1 MGRTNHSYNGMLS
14 AIARKSLPRF
24 TNYAK
29 DTASLSTIFGN
40 EYSTINKRGNDSLTN
55 IISTVFNT
63 PEEYIKETNVGP
75 IITLNGDRTVT
86 VIADEDYTDLG
97 ATADGGETVT
107 VDTSNL
113 DTSAVGTYTVSY
125 SATDTTGYT
134 RVENRFVNVVAPTT
148 GGGSISSWT
157 LKDTISDPYG
167 FKGGFAFGGSA
178 SISGDGAWIS
188 IGSQDDGVG
197 PPFGHGNVFMYSKNT
212 DITYSKTQ
220 DIAGSV
226 SEYYF
231 GQKTKISRDGNYL
244 CVLIENSG
252 YGGYFQMFKRTNNT
266 WNSITSTIQLFNTNL
281 TDLALSEDGTYI
293 VISNN
298 SNVDTVKVYIKSADD
313 TSVTLMTNI
322 NPPEDSPSGYRS
334 VSISDNGELLC
345 FSFGFFESNTG
356 NVYVYTRTSSSWSTN
371 PTAVIQ
377 GPETGGYFGYSV
389 SMSGD
394 GNFIAVGAPILD
406 NAYIYKR
413 SGSSWSLSSTING
426 PSNYAY
432 GFILSLSQYA
442 DYLAVGSFYASGVY
456 IGDHVYA
463 YYKDANDAWTL
474 VQTIAGDTG
483 TNFGDN
489 VNISSEGN
497 YILVTAD
504 QATANAYVYYGTGG
518 NWTPGYTTVS
528 VTLGDKLQ
536 PNVSSL
542 TLGQKYVFDFSQT
555 RGNGF
560 NLSLDGTTE
569 LTDGVIEAE
578 NTLVYTVPSD
588 FNLPLYYYS
597 PNTPNIGGYFW
608 IYNVVYFVLGILK
621 IGGVTSITRGQT
633 YTFYFSSEYGT
644 TIALSITE
652 DGTDFTEGVTTTDT
666 SLTFVVP
673 VTYASNTIYIKSPT
687 TAGIGSSLA
696 VTGAVTPNHVYF
708 DANGILRASGITSIT
723 IGQTYTFYFSS
734 DFGTT
739 IALTI
744 TEDGTDFTED
754 VTTTPTSLTFIVPTK
769 YSPNAIYIK
778 SPTTSG
784 IGSSLTV
791 SGTLD
796 DGVIY
801 FDNGILKATGI
812 TSIIRGQ
819 TYTFYFS
826 SDFGTTIALSTTED
840 GTDFTE
846 DVTTTPTSLTF
857 VVPETYGKNIIYIK
871 SPTTTGIGSS
881 LTVSGAVTPNHV
893 YFDATGNLQISGV
906 NSIGRG
912 HTYRFYFSSDYGTE
926 ILLALTE
933 DGTTFTQ
940 GVTTEAT
947 SLTFS
952 VPSTYAQN
960 NIYIKSP
967 TTTGIGSSLSVKDLQ
982 ITETKLLASDGTT
995 SDRFGD
1001 SVSISRD
1008 GLTAIVGAPYC
1019 NDNNNVTTGAAYIF
1033 KYANGS
1039 WSENTKLLANVRAE
1053 DDRFGFS
1060 VSISDD
1066 GLTAIVGAPY
1076 YDGNSVNTGAAYI
1089 FKYANGLWS
1098 ETRLLSQYYF
1108 GWSVS
1113 ISGDGLTAIVAA
1125 TFPGSVYVFN
1135 YANGSWSQ
1143 STELKENG
1151 VASFQFGSSVSIS
1164 RDGLTVI
1171 VGHPANNDNGTNSGS
1186 AYIFKYA
1193 NGEWSQTKLLANDIA
1208 ADDQFGSS
1216 VSISDDGLTAIVG
1229 AWFDDYDVNGYV
1241 NSGAA
1246 YIFNYANGTWSQTK
1260 LLADYPTQYDYFGSS
1275 VSISGDGLTAIVG
1288 AYFDDDQGSASGSA
1302 FIFKY
1307 DNGAWSLT
1315 KLLASDGT
1323 TSDRF
1328 GDSVSI
1334 SRDGLTAI
1342 VGATQNDDNGTDS
1355 GSAYIYNYL

>member
-14 AIARKSLPRF
+14 AIARKSIPRF

-29 DTASLSTIFGN
+29 DAASLSTIFGN

-55 IISTVFNT
+55 IISEDFDT

-86 VIADEDYTDLG
+86 MAAGETYTDLG
-97 ATADGGETVT
+97 ATADGDETVT

-113 DTSAVGTYTVSY
+113 DTNAVGTYTVSY
-125 SATDTTGYT
+125 SATETRNDVAYT
-134 RVENRFVNVVAPTT
+134 RVENRFVNVVAPEE
-148 GGGSISSWT
+148 W
-157 LKDTISDPYG
+157 
-167 FKGGFAFGGSA
+167 
-178 SISGDGAWIS
+178 
-188 IGSQDDGVG
+188 V
-197 PPFGHGNVFMYSKNT
+197 
-212 DITYSKTQ
+212 
-220 DIAGSV
+220 
-226 SEYYF
+226 
-231 GQKTKISRDGNYL
+231 
-244 CVLIENSG
+244 
-252 YGGYFQMFKRTNNT
+252 
-266 WNSITSTIQLFNTNL
+266 
-281 TDLALSEDGTYI
+281 
-293 VISNN
+293 
-298 SNVDTVKVYIKSADD
+298 
-313 TSVTLMTNI
+313 
-322 NPPEDSPSGYRS
+322 
-334 VSISDNGELLC
+334 
-345 FSFGFFESNTG
+345 
-356 NVYVYTRTSSSWSTN
+356 
-371 PTAVIQ
+371 
-377 GPETGGYFGYSV
+377 
-389 SMSGD
+389 
-394 GNFIAVGAPILD
+394 
-406 NAYIYKR
+406 
-413 SGSSWSLSSTING
+413 
-426 PSNYAY
+426 
-432 GFILSLSQYA
+432 
-442 DYLAVGSFYASGVY
+442 
-456 IGDHVYA
+456 
-463 YYKDANDAWTL
+463 
-474 VQTIAGDTG
+474 
-483 TNFGDN
+483 
-489 VNISSEGN
+489 
-497 YILVTAD
+497 
-504 QATANAYVYYGTGG
+504 
-518 NWTPGYTTVS
+518 PGYITVP
-528 VTLGDKLQ
+528 VILTDKLQ
-536 PNVSSL
+536 PSL
-542 TLGQKYVFDFSQT
+542 NGLALGQKYVFDFSQT
-555 RGNGF
+555 RGKDF
-560 NLSLDGTTE
+560 RLSNDGTTE
-569 LTDGVIEAE
+569 FTEGVIEAE
-578 NTLVYTVPSD
+578 STLVYTVPSD

-597 PNTPNIGGYFW
+597 PNTPNIGGYFRVN
-608 IYNVVYFVLGILK
+608 NVVYSDQGILK
-621 IGGVTSITRGQT
+621 IGGVTSIIR
-633 YTFYFSSEYGT
+633 
-644 TIALSITE
+644 
-652 DGTDFTEGVTTTDT
+652 
-666 SLTFVVP
+666 
-673 VTYASNTIYIKSPT
+673 
-687 TAGIGSSLA
+687 
-696 VTGAVTPNHVYF
+696 
-708 DANGILRASGITSIT
+708 
-723 IGQTYTFYFSS
+723 GQTYTFYFSS

-1288 AYFDDDQGSASGSA
+1288 AYFDDDRGSASGSA

>member
-1 MGRTNHSYNGMLS
+1 
-14 AIARKSLPRF
+14 
-24 TNYAK
+24 
-29 DTASLSTIFGN
+29 
-40 EYSTINKRGNDSLTN
+40 
-55 IISTVFNT
+55 
-63 PEEYIKETNVGP
+63 
-75 IITLNGDRTVT
+75 
-86 VIADEDYTDLG
+86 
-97 ATADGGETVT
+97 
-107 VDTSNL
+107 
-113 DTSAVGTYTVSY
+113 
-125 SATDTTGYT
+125 
-134 RVENRFVNVVAPTT
+134 
-148 GGGSISSWT
+148 
-157 LKDTISDPYG
+157 
-167 FKGGFAFGGSA
+167 
-178 SISGDGAWIS
+178 
-188 IGSQDDGVG
+188 
-197 PPFGHGNVFMYSKNT
+197 
-212 DITYSKTQ
+212 
-220 DIAGSV
+220 
-226 SEYYF
+226 
-231 GQKTKISRDGNYL
+231 
-244 CVLIENSG
+244 
-252 YGGYFQMFKRTNNT
+252 
-266 WNSITSTIQLFNTNL
+266 
-281 TDLALSEDGTYI
+281 
-293 VISNN
+293 
-298 SNVDTVKVYIKSADD
+298 
-313 TSVTLMTNI
+313 
-322 NPPEDSPSGYRS
+322 
-334 VSISDNGELLC
+334 
-345 FSFGFFESNTG
+345 
-356 NVYVYTRTSSSWSTN
+356 
-371 PTAVIQ
+371 
-377 GPETGGYFGYSV
+377 
-389 SMSGD
+389 
-394 GNFIAVGAPILD
+394 
-406 NAYIYKR
+406 
-413 SGSSWSLSSTING
+413 
-426 PSNYAY
+426 
-432 GFILSLSQYA
+432 
-442 DYLAVGSFYASGVY
+442 
-456 IGDHVYA
+456 
-463 YYKDANDAWTL
+463 
-474 VQTIAGDTG
+474 
-483 TNFGDN
+483 
-489 VNISSEGN
+489 
-497 YILVTAD
+497 
-504 QATANAYVYYGTGG
+504 
-518 NWTPGYTTVS
+518 
-528 VTLGDKLQ
+528 
-536 PNVSSL
+536 
-542 TLGQKYVFDFSQT
+542 
-555 RGNGF
+555 
-560 NLSLDGTTE
+560 
-569 LTDGVIEAE
+569 
-578 NTLVYTVPSD
+578 
-588 FNLPLYYYS
+588 
-597 PNTPNIGGYFW
+597 
-608 IYNVVYFVLGILK
+608 
-621 IGGVTSITRGQT
+621 
-633 YTFYFSSEYGT
+633 
-644 TIALSITE
+644 
-652 DGTDFTEGVTTTDT
+652 
-666 SLTFVVP
+666 
-673 VTYASNTIYIKSPT
+673 
-687 TAGIGSSLA
+687 
-696 VTGAVTPNHVYF
+696 
-708 DANGILRASGITSIT
+708 
-723 IGQTYTFYFSS
+723 
-734 DFGTT
+734 
-739 IALTI
+739 
-744 TEDGTDFTED
+744 
-754 VTTTPTSLTFIVPTK
+754 
-769 YSPNAIYIK
+769 
-778 SPTTSG
+778 
-784 IGSSLTV
+784 
-791 SGTLD
+791 LD

-1164 RDGLTVI
+1164 RYGLTVI

>member
-1 MGRTNHSYNGMLS
+1 
-14 AIARKSLPRF
+14 
-24 TNYAK
+24 
-29 DTASLSTIFGN
+29 
-40 EYSTINKRGNDSLTN
+40 
-55 IISTVFNT
+55 
-63 PEEYIKETNVGP
+63 
-75 IITLNGDRTVT
+75 
-86 VIADEDYTDLG
+86 
-97 ATADGGETVT
+97 
-107 VDTSNL
+107 
-113 DTSAVGTYTVSY
+113 
-125 SATDTTGYT
+125 
-134 RVENRFVNVVAPTT
+134 
-148 GGGSISSWT
+148 
-157 LKDTISDPYG
+157 
-167 FKGGFAFGGSA
+167 
-178 SISGDGAWIS
+178 
-188 IGSQDDGVG
+188 
-197 PPFGHGNVFMYSKNT
+197 
-212 DITYSKTQ
+212 
-220 DIAGSV
+220 
-226 SEYYF
+226 
-231 GQKTKISRDGNYL
+231 
-244 CVLIENSG
+244 
-252 YGGYFQMFKRTNNT
+252 
-266 WNSITSTIQLFNTNL
+266 
-281 TDLALSEDGTYI
+281 
-293 VISNN
+293 
-298 SNVDTVKVYIKSADD
+298 
-313 TSVTLMTNI
+313 
-322 NPPEDSPSGYRS
+322 
-334 VSISDNGELLC
+334 
-345 FSFGFFESNTG
+345 
-356 NVYVYTRTSSSWSTN
+356 
-371 PTAVIQ
+371 
-377 GPETGGYFGYSV
+377 
-389 SMSGD
+389 
-394 GNFIAVGAPILD
+394 
-406 NAYIYKR
+406 
-413 SGSSWSLSSTING
+413 
-426 PSNYAY
+426 
-432 GFILSLSQYA
+432 
-442 DYLAVGSFYASGVY
+442 
-456 IGDHVYA
+456 
-463 YYKDANDAWTL
+463 
-474 VQTIAGDTG
+474 
-483 TNFGDN
+483 
-489 VNISSEGN
+489 
-497 YILVTAD
+497 
-504 QATANAYVYYGTGG
+504 
-518 NWTPGYTTVS
+518 
-528 VTLGDKLQ
+528 
-536 PNVSSL
+536 
-542 TLGQKYVFDFSQT
+542 
-555 RGNGF
+555 
-560 NLSLDGTTE
+560 
-569 LTDGVIEAE
+569 
-578 NTLVYTVPSD
+578 
-588 FNLPLYYYS
+588 
-597 PNTPNIGGYFW
+597 
-608 IYNVVYFVLGILK
+608 
-621 IGGVTSITRGQT
+621 
-633 YTFYFSSEYGT
+633 
-644 TIALSITE
+644 
-652 DGTDFTEGVTTTDT
+652 
-666 SLTFVVP
+666 
-673 VTYASNTIYIKSPT
+673 
-687 TAGIGSSLA
+687 
-696 VTGAVTPNHVYF
+696 
-708 DANGILRASGITSIT
+708 
-723 IGQTYTFYFSS
+723 
-734 DFGTT
+734 
-739 IALTI
+739 
-744 TEDGTDFTED
+744 
-754 VTTTPTSLTFIVPTK
+754 
-769 YSPNAIYIK
+769 
-778 SPTTSG
+778 
-784 IGSSLTV
+784 
-791 SGTLD
+791 LD

-801 FDNGILKATGI
+801 FDNGILKASGI

-967 TTTGIGSSLSVKDLQ
+967 TTTGIGSSLSVEDLQ

-1076 YDGNSVNTGAAYI
+1076 YDGSSDNTGAAYI

-1113 ISGDGLTAIVAA
+1113 ISGDGLTAIVGAI
-1125 TFPGSVYVFN
+1125 FPGSVYVFN

-1171 VGHPANNDNGTNSGS
+1171 VGHPAKNDNGINSGS

-1193 NGEWSQTKLLANDIA
+1193 NGEWSQTKLLANDRA
-1208 ADDQFGSS
+1208 AGDQFGSS

-1260 LLADYPTQYDYFGSS
+1260 LLADYPTQYDYFGLC

-1307 DNGAWSLT
+1307 DNGAWSRT

-1342 VGATQNDDNGTDS
+1342 VGATQNDDNGANS